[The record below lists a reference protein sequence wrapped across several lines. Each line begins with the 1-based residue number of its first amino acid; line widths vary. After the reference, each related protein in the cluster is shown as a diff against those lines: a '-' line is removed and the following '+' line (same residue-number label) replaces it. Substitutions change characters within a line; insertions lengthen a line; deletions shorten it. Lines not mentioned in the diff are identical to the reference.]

1 MMRDREPWAWIL
13 PDACA
18 RGHANRVIFD
28 PAGELPLH
36 ALELRARLALLAE
49 ERLSA
54 RESGLVDG
62 DAYTADLNAEVDE
75 TQYVH
80 TGAVVLQL
88 SLLRADIDGRGQG

>member
-1 MMRDREPWAWIL
+1 MRDLEPWAWIL
-13 PDACA
+13 ADACA
-18 RGHANRVIFD
+18 GGRATRVLFD

-36 ALELRARLALLAE
+36 ALELRSRLALLAE
-49 ERLSA
+49 ERLAA
-54 RESGLVDG
+54 REAGIGDT

-88 SLLRADIDGRGQG
+88 ALLRAEIGRRTLG